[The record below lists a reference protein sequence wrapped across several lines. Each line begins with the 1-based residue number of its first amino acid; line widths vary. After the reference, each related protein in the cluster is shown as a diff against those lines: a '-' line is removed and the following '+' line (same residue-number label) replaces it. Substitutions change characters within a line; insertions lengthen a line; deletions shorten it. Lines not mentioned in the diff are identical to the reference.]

1 MLVESAC
8 SLIEATA
15 GHVAYRFRNKNH
27 VCFWKWVFPLRVL
40 PSPSSRTV
48 QPLWAVINCYCQQHN
63 QVQEQKKILQHLS
76 WAQPQES
83 RTYRNT
89 QKCTTH
95 SRRMGVTIDFCA
107 DVRDIAQI
115 LRPGYKRCFVFR
127 ELWLFCDTRPMT
139 DLCLDFRSVKLWTAS
154 SFSPSSATFTFL

>member
-1 MLVESAC
+1 MLHTGLGTKTMYAFENGFFPSVSSPPPAVEPC
-8 SLIEATA
+8 SHSGLSLTA
-15 GHVAYRFRNKNH
+15 IV
-27 VCFWKWVFPLRVL
+27 
-40 PSPSSRTV
+40 SSTIKCRS
-48 QPLWAVINCYCQQHN
+48 
-63 QVQEQKKILQHLS
+63 KKKKKYSSTYHELS
-76 WAQPQES
+76 HRS
-83 RTYRNT
+83 HTYRNT

-139 DLCLDFRSVKLWTAS
+139 ELCLDFRSVKLWTAS
-154 SFSPSSATFTFL
+154 IFSPISATFTFL

>member
-1 MLVESAC
+1 MLHTGLGTKTMYAFENGFFPSVSSPPPAVEPC
-8 SLIEATA
+8 SHSGLSLTA
-15 GHVAYRFRNKNH
+15 IVSSTIKCRSKKKN
-27 VCFWKWVFPLRVL
+27 
-40 PSPSSRTV
+40 
-48 QPLWAVINCYCQQHN
+48 
-63 QVQEQKKILQHLS
+63 ILQHLS

-139 DLCLDFRSVKLWTAS
+139 ELCLDFRSVKLWTAS
-154 SFSPSSATFTFL
+154 IFSPISATFTFL